1 MPKKSTSSVR
11 VFYPKFSREEVIQE
25 LRKSLGE
32 LEKRLPCTLVVL
44 FGSYAGGNYTAASDV
59 DLLVV
64 YQGEENDHAY
74 ATVKGVFRIPRL
86 EPHVYSE
93 HEYNEM
99 KTQIKKMISGG
110 IIIYEKKEDDRLQ

>member
-64 YQGEENDHAY
+64 YQGEENDQAY

-93 HEYNEM
+93 IDYLQM
-99 KTQIKKMISGG
+99 KDVVQKMIRDGVV
-110 IIIYEKKEDDRLQ
+110 IYQRKD